1 MAARLMRR
9 EVSAALTAEATAA
22 SALVYPD
29 YEAPVIVPLV
39 GGTRVGS
46 KATINWSAGD
56 ALVGDGLD
64 EHAPRAV

>member
-1 MAARLMRR
+1 M
-9 EVSAALTAEATAA
+9 AA

-56 ALVGDGLD
+56 ALVGDGSGEL
-64 EHAPRAV
+64 APRAL